1 MTPQRRAFVKKMWL
15 WCIVIASVVTATYLG
30 FISLVF
36 VWIGF
41 THANQSGFWVPIL
54 AGTVSLSGSLWLFFL
69 ITRRVL
75 GQIKEKDLLNI

>member
-1 MTPQRRAFVKKMWL
+1 MTPQRRAFAEKMWL
-15 WCIVIASVVTATYLG
+15 WCMVIVSVVLATYLG

-54 AGTVSLSGSLWLFFL
+54 AGTISLSGVLWLFFL

-75 GQIKEKDLLNI
+75 SQMKEKALLNI